1 MSNIVLI
8 TGANTGIGFET
19 VKALAGSNQAYT
31 ILLGGRSLEKV
42 KTAVAAAKKEF
53 PSSASTLVPIQI
65 DIESDDSIES
75 AFAEV
80 QSKFGKLDV
89 LVNNAGKD
97 YSYYITFL
105 PYHLNTSTRTN
116 KPSCAQFDQLV
127 AAGKL
132 GAREM
137 WNRTW
142 NVNTTSTHIMTS
154 TFAPLLLKSSDP
166 RLLFLAYG
174 TSSLAGTENAAIPV
188 NKVPPKGWPKTG
200 FSVPAYR
207 SAKTGLNM
215 VMREWYRWL
224 KEDGVK
230 VFAVSPGFLA
240 TGLGGNPEASKKIGA
255 LEPSVAGP
263 FILSIIEGKRDA
275 DVGKVINKDG
285 VQTW

>member
-1 MSNIVLI
+1 MSTIVLI

-19 VKALAGSNQAYT
+19 VKALAGSNHAYT

-42 KTAVAAAKKEF
+42 EAAIAAAKKEF

-80 QSKFGKLDV
+80 QSKYGKVDV
-89 LVNNAGKD
+89 LVNNAGA
-97 YSYYITFL
+97 L
-105 PYHLNTSTRTN
+105 
-116 KPSCAQFDQLV
+116 FDQLV

-166 RLLFLAYG
+166 RLLFLASG
-174 TSSLAGTENAAIPV
+174 TSSLAGTENPAIPV
-188 NKVPPKGWPKTG
+188 NKVPLKGWPKTG

-240 TGLGGNPEASKKIGA
+240 TGLGGNPEASRKIGA